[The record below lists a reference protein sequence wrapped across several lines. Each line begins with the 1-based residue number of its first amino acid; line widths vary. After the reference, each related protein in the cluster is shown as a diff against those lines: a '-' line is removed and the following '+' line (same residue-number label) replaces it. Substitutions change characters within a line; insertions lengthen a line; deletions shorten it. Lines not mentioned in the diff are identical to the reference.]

1 MYFYSSLG
9 SDSPKLSNVWG
20 DFNKVINYIIDGGT
34 LIDIVKIEP
43 NNATTVKVYYDITK
57 TLPWVKNMT
66 ITISGSTAY
75 NGNLFIDSINDV
87 EKYAICYSDSIAGI
101 GSITEISNGT
111 TVVLKAK
118 TVACGATRLLGGISD
133 NRTIIK
139 FDDSVEFR
147 IDDRDFGPLVT
158 PPVTFNDNW
167 TKCARVCM
175 AENFETLDFTSKRHY
190 PYNGSRPTESFAPT
204 GKFIGQSLVPY
215 NNDTI
220 NNYYIID
227 GISKGPCDWKVWAS
241 SKGMYIQIYA
251 QSYNS
256 YYSYFI
262 IISDFNTIDK
272 SKPNGLLQTFGC
284 YNNTYDQ
291 SNFIWYFPDSTQ
303 ISGFTYNIENRNI
316 VNMRIYN
323 NSLDSDV
330 DVIPYGSGGYG
341 ASNPSGQNGII
352 TPNTPDG
359 ALYFSDCQIVAS
371 SGLYGT
377 LYDVKWIHNILSLNA
392 DDILI
397 VDNEHYMVQRSF
409 EATSLIKLD
418 R

>member
-1 MYFYSSLG
+1 MYFYSSLAG
-9 SDSPKLSNVWG
+9 DTPKLSNVWG

-57 TLPWVKNMT
+57 TLPWTKNMT
-66 ITISGSTAY
+66 ITISGSTSY

-87 EKYAICYSDSIAGI
+87 DKYAICYSDSIAGI

-147 IDDRDFGPLVT
+147 IDDRDFGPLVN
-158 PPVTFNDNW
+158 PVVTFNNGW

-204 GKFIGQSLVPY
+204 GKYIGQSIVPY
-215 NNDTI
+215 NTPNGTA
-220 NNYYIID
+220 YIIHTTTKYSC
-227 GISKGPCDWKVWAS
+227 GWKIWAS
-241 SKGMYIQIYA
+241 SKCMYIQIYA
-251 QSYNS
+251 PSTNS

-262 IISDFNTIDK
+262 VIGGFDTIDK
-272 SKPNGLLQTFGC
+272 TKPNGIMETWRP
-284 YNNTYDQ
+284 YNGTYDSTANSYFNLDTAGERGGLSYSP
-291 SNFIWYFPDSTQ
+291 SNRSMINLQ
-303 ISGFTYNIENRNI
+303 
-316 VNMRIYN
+316 IYN
-323 NSLDSDV
+323 NGSDA
-330 DVIPYGSGGYG
+330 DVSVLYYGSGGYG
-341 ASNPSGQNGII
+341 AAPPSAQGGFPAPNPV
-352 TPNTPDG
+352 DG
-359 ALYFSDCQIVAS
+359 SLYFSDCQLAGS
-371 SGLYGT
+371 TGLYGT
-377 LYDVKWIHNILSLNA
+377 LYDIKWVHNTVTLTA

-397 VDNEHYMVQRSF
+397 IDNEYYMVIRSF
-409 EATSLIKLD
+409 DASIMVKLD